1 MALSCSWQPCNAKLE
16 QPSIQDVFC
25 EEVSVQKYYQ
35 YQCKFHVGGC
45 HTRRRRWLIWW
56 IVGCCCAAGERRL
69 LDLARVNL
77 GAARA
82 ELKQQRYNA
91 LAWRDL
97 EGMLKW
103 KCSRQAF

>member
-1 MALSCSWQPCNAKLE
+1 M
-16 QPSIQDVFC
+16 
-25 EEVSVQKYYQ
+25 
-35 YQCKFHVGGC
+35 
-45 HTRRRRWLIWW
+45 
-56 IVGCCCAAGERRL
+56 
-69 LDLARVNL
+69 ARVNL